1 MSEIDI
7 TDSGR
12 LDMTQ
17 DVRQMVIDKMV
28 NGGKVQVEDPK
39 ELAILVKTLDS
50 MDKQVFGKAKQ
61 KSLEKEVDN
70 AARQQ
75 AIVAAVFKH
84 AIEDTEFD
92 DPTGG
97 GRIPEPD
104 LGGEDDVPEFAKEQ
118 GISDETFEE
127 FDGRMDD

>member
-1 MSEIDI
+1 MSEIDT

-70 AARQQ
+70 NARQQ

-84 AIEDTEFD
+84 AIEAGEVEE
-92 DPTGG
+92 PTGG
-97 GRIPEPD
+97 GAIPEPD
-104 LGGEDDVPEFAKEQ
+104 LGGEEDVPDFAKEQ

-127 FDGRMDD
+127 FDSRMED